1 MVLAPTNTMPH
12 QHHWQSEPP
21 EGKFTWSKSWDER
34 YGDEEDVAAN
44 AMYTSPEEITRLR
57 LELKKDPDY
66 ATSSNW
72 PSLVEWCS
80 SCTSTRLVRLVLPEE
95 EHEVKEA
102 VIKEEVQEE
111 TKVACNVEGDK
122 ASCCEATARDA
133 CTQTPRRRRRGG
145 RGSRMR
151 RLLAFQLMLSKRKG
165 LPLSRLLTGNGIKE
179 TDSRDRDS
187 KREEQIRLQ
196 EESASPL
203 LKRRNT
209 VEKDVKEEKEE
220 ESGPGKGAPSSGSNH
235 FTLRSFPTV
244 ANPPSTQPLP
254 RGPCLPPSPAASPP
268 LFTPP
273 IFTPTPFTPPWIP
286 FLHPQ
291 QFGQMPAANWVVCG
305 SCQMWGTVVPP
316 WAAQ

>member
-1 MVLAPTNTMPH
+1 MVLAPTNAMPH
-12 QHHWQSEPP
+12 HHHWQSEPP

-44 AMYTSPEEITRLR
+44 AMSTSPEEIIRLR
-57 LELKKDPDY
+57 LELKKNADY

-80 SCTSTRLVRLVLPEE
+80 TCTSTRLVRLVLPEE
-95 EHEVKEA
+95 KHEVKEA
-102 VIKEEVQEE
+102 VVKEEVEEE
-111 TKVACNVEGDK
+111 TKVDSNVDVDE
-122 ASCCEATARDA
+122 ASCCEATGRDA
-133 CTQTPRRRRRGG
+133 CTQTPRRRRQGG
-145 RGSRMR
+145 KGSRTR
-151 RLLAFQLMLSKRKG
+151 RLLAFQLMLSKKKG
-165 LPLSRLLTGNGIKE
+165 LPLSRLLRIKE
-179 TDSRDRDS
+179 TDSRDS
-187 KREEQIRLQ
+187 KREEQMRLQ

-203 LKRRNT
+203 LKKRKN
-209 VEKDVKEEKEE
+209 VVKEDVKEEKEE
-220 ESGPGKGAPSSGSNH
+220 ESGPGKGAPSSGSNY

-254 RGPCLPPSPAASPP
+254 HGPCLPTSPDVSPP
-268 LFTPP
+268 LFIPP

>member
-1 MVLAPTNTMPH
+1 MVLAPTNAMPH
-12 QHHWQSEPP
+12 HHHWQSEPP
-21 EGKFTWSKSWDER
+21 DGKFTWCKSWDER
-34 YGDEEDVAAN
+34 YGDEEDMAAN
-44 AMYTSPEEITRLR
+44 AMFTSPEEIIRLR
-57 LELKKDPDY
+57 MELKKDPDY

-80 SCTSTRLVRLVLPEE
+80 TCTSTRLVRLVLPAE

-102 VIKEEVQEE
+102 AVKEEVEEE
-111 TKVACNVEGDK
+111 TNDCNVEVEK
-122 ASCCEATARDA
+122 ASCCEATAQDA
-133 CTQTPRRRRRGG
+133 CTQTPGRRRRGG

-151 RLLAFQLMLSKRKG
+151 RLLAFQLLLTKKKG
-165 LPLSRLLTGNGIKE
+165 LPLSRLLTGVKK
-179 TDSRDRDS
+179 TDSRDS
-187 KREEQIRLQ
+187 KREEQMRLQ

-203 LKRRNT
+203 LKRKKVN
-209 VEKDVKEEKEE
+209 EDVKEEKEE

-254 RGPCLPPSPAASPP
+254 HGPCLPPSPAVSPP

-273 IFTPTPFTPPWIP
+273 WIP
-286 FLHPQ
+286 FHHHH

-305 SCQMWGTVVPP
+305 GCHMWGTVVPI
-316 WAAQ
+316 WAAH

>member
-1 MVLAPTNTMPH
+1 MVLANAMPH
-12 QHHWQSEPP
+12 HHLWHSEPP

-34 YGDEEDVAAN
+34 YGDEEDMAAN
-44 AMYTSPEEITRLR
+44 AMLTSPEEILRLR

-66 ATSSNW
+66 VTSSNW

-80 SCTSTRLVRLVLPEE
+80 TCTSTRLVRLVLPEE

-102 VIKEEVQEE
+102 VVKEEVEEE
-111 TKVACNVEGDK
+111 TKVDFNMGEEK
-122 ASCCEATARDA
+122 ASCCEATAQDA

-145 RGSRMR
+145 KGSSMR
-151 RLLAFQLMLSKRKG
+151 RLLGFQLMLSKKKG
-165 LPLSRLLTGNGIKE
+165 LPLSRLLA
-179 TDSRDRDS
+179 DSRDS
-187 KREEQIRLQ
+187 KREEQMRLQ

-203 LKRRNT
+203 LKRKN
-209 VEKDVKEEKEE
+209 VEEDVKEEKEE

-244 ANPPSTQPLP
+244 ANPPSTQPFP
-254 RGPCLPPSPAASPP
+254 HGPCLPPSPAVSPP

-286 FLHPQ
+286 FLHPH

-305 SCQMWGTVVPP
+305 SCQMWGTVVPL